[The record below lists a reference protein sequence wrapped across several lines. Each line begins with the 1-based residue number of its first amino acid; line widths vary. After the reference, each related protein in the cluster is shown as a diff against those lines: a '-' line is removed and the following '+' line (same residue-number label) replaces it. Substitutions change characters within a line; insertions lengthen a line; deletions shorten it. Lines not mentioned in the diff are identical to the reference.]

1 MKAFAEQINGAKNHS
16 ELKAVGAKIYN
27 SKKLTKNKE
36 TVITLYREKR
46 AELDKNLVENGSTT
60 LKQVLFH
67 VNTLKNRSKAGIARL
82 GMTIYEMVKTGA
94 LDNAEAD
101 LVFRAYKHQK
111 RKLAIQ

>member
-1 MKAFAEQINGAKNHS
+1 MKAFVKQIEGATNHG

-27 SKKLTKNKE
+27 SKRLTKNKE

-67 VNTLKNRSKAGIARL
+67 VNTLKNKSKAGIAKL
-82 GMTIYEMVKTGA
+82 GMTIYEMVKTGS
-94 LDNAEAD
+94 LNNAEAD
-101 LVFRAYKHQK
+101 LAFRAYKYQK
-111 RKLAIQ
+111 RKLTTQ